1 MTFLVVGGFTGL
13 GAAQLDAQQ
22 ATPWFRLTERILVH
36 GSMLWVAVVLAIVLL
51 REEIDRRTML
61 LKASSSQYTQLLDKE
76 RRKLSATNIIL
87 QLKDAYLRLKSDRQ
101 SCP

>member
-1 MTFLVVGGFTGL
+1 MTFLVVGGFTSL
-13 GAAQLDAQQ
+13 GSAQLDTQQ

-61 LKASSSQYTQLLDKE
+61 LKASSSQYT
-76 RRKLSATNIIL
+76 A
-87 QLKDAYLRLKSDRQ
+87 
-101 SCP
+101 P

>member
-22 ATPWFRLTERILVH
+22 ATPWFRLTERLLAH

-51 REEIDRRTML
+51 REEINR
-61 LKASSSQYTQLLDKE
+61 
-76 RRKLSATNIIL
+76 
-87 QLKDAYLRLKSDRQ
+87 
-101 SCP
+101 